1 MHQTGGQVIS
11 LANLHLQI
19 AVIQQT
25 PERKC
30 TARKIIS
37 IYSWDMARY
46 GDRKSLDV
54 EIAAGVRFDNI
65 IIFWNKTE
73 I

>member
-1 MHQTGGQVIS
+1 
-11 LANLHLQI
+11 
-19 AVIQQT
+19 
-25 PERKC
+25 
-30 TARKIIS
+30 
-37 IYSWDMARY
+37 MARY